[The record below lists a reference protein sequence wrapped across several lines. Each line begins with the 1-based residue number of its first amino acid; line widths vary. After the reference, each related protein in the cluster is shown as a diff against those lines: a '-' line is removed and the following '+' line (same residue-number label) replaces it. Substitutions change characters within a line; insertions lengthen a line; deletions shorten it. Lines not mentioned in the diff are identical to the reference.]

1 LDLVSPDGS
10 QTFWELRK
18 LVDQALRADPNTLE
32 LLFVPSARAEDELG
46 EWLLQSREAFVSK
59 LMFGSFGRYALS
71 QLDKLA
77 SAQRLAEHRDRVL
90 EWLQEEPSPTL
101 DQIAQRLAATS
112 PRRAARPEDEV
123 LQAKTYVKQLYRSL
137 ADQGLIAANDFAS
150 LQRYAREGGRRP
162 PDARELRPKN
172 AYNLLRLLRLCTDWL
187 RTGAPTFEA
196 TGAFRDRLLA
206 IKRGE
211 VPLSEVLREAEDL
224 SPELEEARDQ
234 SRLPEQPDFRRA
246 DALLKRAADELARR
260 HVMRV
265 PGPFGADAPR
275 PPSPTSPELPD
286 DA

>member
-1 LDLVSPDGS
+1 VSPDGS

-101 DQIAQRLAATS
+101 DGIAQRLAAIS
-112 PRRAARPEDEV
+112 PRRAASPQDEV

-137 ADQGLIAANDFAS
+137 ADQGLLAANDFAS

-206 IKRGE
+206 IKRGK

-224 SPELEEARDQ
+224 SPKLEEARDQ

-265 PGPFGADAPR
+265 PGPLGADAPM
-275 PPSPTSPELPD
+275 PPSPTSPEMPD
-286 DA
+286 DT